1 MKGNNMTRRRLVI
14 HGDATYKTETIT
26 SLLFQDDVVIELPDN
41 CELRNTD
48 EIGKYKIVITKESDW
63 YVYQNCK
70 IIIKNRKMVLE

>member
-1 MKGNNMTRRRLVI
+1 MARKRLVI
-14 HGDATYKTETIT
+14 HGDIIYETETIT

-48 EIGKYKIVITKESDW
+48 EIGKYKIAITKESDW

-70 IIIKNRKMVLE
+70 IIIKNRKMVFR